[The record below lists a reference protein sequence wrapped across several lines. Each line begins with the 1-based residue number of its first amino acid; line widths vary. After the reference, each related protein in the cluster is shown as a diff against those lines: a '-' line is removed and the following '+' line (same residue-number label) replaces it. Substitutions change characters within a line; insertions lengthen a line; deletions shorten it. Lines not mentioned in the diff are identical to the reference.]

1 MYVTVWV
8 PVCFKA
14 CMKKVLASELEEY
27 GLKLQTQVLIPIQ
40 YNEIVFDAGFRSDI
54 FVEDQIIVEVKSV
67 SEVQDAEHKQLITY
81 LKLADKRLEYS
92 TSIPSELIKVFSG
105 KHTDLIFSKQ

>member
-1 MYVTVWV
+1 M
-8 PVCFKA
+8 
-14 CMKKVLASELEEY
+14 LAYELEEY

-81 LKLADKRLEYS
+81 LKLADKRLGILNFNTER
-92 TSIPSELIKVFSG
+92 TNKSIFRKAHRFNL
-105 KHTDLIFSKQ
+105 